1 MTGGVKPAV
10 FLDRDGV
17 LAKEKSYV
25 LSVNELEILPY
36 TAECIRQIH
45 KKGYYAVVITN
56 QSGIARGLFTE
67 AELAEMNDR
76 LMKETYTE
84 LDYETRMNLFVEAEK
99 VLVDDMPILPVFFYT
114 DTMLVKPEVTGVL
127 KCYIGHV
134 FFQYA
139 DIVE

>member
-1 MTGGVKPAV
+1 MEKEKKKPAV

-17 LAKEKSYV
+17 LTKEKSYV
-25 LSVNELEILPY
+25 LSVKELEIFPY

-76 LMKETYTE
+76 LIKETGVDAVYYCPHHPE
-84 LDYETRMNLFVEAEK
+84 GK
-99 VLVDDMPILPVFFYT
+99 VKEYRKKCSCR
-114 DTMLVKPEVTGVL
+114 KPETGLL
-127 KCYIGHV
+127 K
-134 FFQYA
+134 A
-139 DIVE
+139 AARDLDIDMSSHGWSETGRAIF